1 MRILT
6 ACSLLFASACDGGSP
21 AGWPFEPTYEDLAED
36 LCTQR
41 LADMA
46 DDEEAVGICVRATLE
61 SGLSKA
67 ALQCYRD
74 GKDDAVCSSRETADA
89 PPDEDKPGK
98 HSVVLAQRARS
109 AAAAVGGPGT
119 PSAGRSGYG
128 AGGGKSGGTGRMGA
142 DPVILGALD
151 KSLIDAVIKR
161 HMNQIRYCYER
172 VLTSHPHLGG
182 KIVVKFVIAKD
193 GTVSKASTKSSTM
206 NNKSFE
212 GCLNSRFER
221 FKFPEP
227 KGGGIVIVSYP
238 FIFQP
243 G

>member
-67 ALQCYRD
+67 A
-74 GKDDAVCSSRETADA
+74 AVLPRWKGRRGLFSRETADA

-98 HSVVLAQRARS
+98 HSVFRAACPER
-109 AAAAVGGPGT
+109 
-119 PSAGRSGYG
+119 R
-128 AGGGKSGGTGRMGA
+128 GGGRGPWHPVGRPVRVRGGWRQERGNRLMGA

-172 VLTSHPHLGG
+172 GSRPTR
-182 KIVVKFVIAKD
+182 
-193 GTVSKASTKSSTM
+193 TWEERSS
-206 NNKSFE
+206 
-212 GCLNSRFER
+212 
-221 FKFPEP
+221 
-227 KGGGIVIVSYP
+227 
-238 FIFQP
+238 
-243 G
+243 